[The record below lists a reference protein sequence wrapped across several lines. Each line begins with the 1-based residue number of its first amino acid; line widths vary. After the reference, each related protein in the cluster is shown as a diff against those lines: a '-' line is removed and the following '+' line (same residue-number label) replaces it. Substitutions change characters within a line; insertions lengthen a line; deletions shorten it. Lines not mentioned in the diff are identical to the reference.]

1 MQTKLLHAILSGVI
15 IALVLGVSLI
25 PTTWRV
31 INQGNGARE
40 SFSGIPDSGAII
52 VIVASIV
59 VIVIILISFKL
70 IGRVE
75 ET

>member
-31 INQGNGARE
+31 INQENGARE

-59 VIVIILISFKL
+59 VIVITLISFKL

-75 ET
+75 E